1 MEEEF
6 KRIYDCMR
14 ASETVADGEYF
25 VIHADHL
32 HDFEMAIGH
41 YFDENKLIEK
51 IKNYTANVGKIDD
64 SNIERYIHILFE
76 QQSEIIHKL
85 DEIINK
91 INRLGV

>member
-32 HDFEMAIGH
+32 HDFEMAIGN

-51 IKNYTANVGKIDD
+51 IDPLQKDWTTLDD
-64 SNIERYIHILFE
+64 IKFTFSNSEMILV
-76 QQSEIIHKL
+76 
-85 DEIINK
+85 NK
-91 INRLGV
+91 INEVIDKLNRMER